1 MLRCQTDSLA
11 ASREKR
17 KPGTGR
23 ALAAFDGDLGHWTGK
38 PRQAGGKG
46 VGTAEIVGWSS
57 AGGRGPQRQL
67 GLVVRR
73 TEKIGGLLRPTPTL
87 YGEAEITESSGS
99 VSMTKGEAVSR
110 LAVRLSPT
118 PNGGTYPL
126 CWTDKRRQRGTRKG
140 KVVWQE
146 ALAGDR
152 REIDAHCVG
161 QVKTER

>member
-1 MLRCQTDSLA
+1 M
-11 ASREKR
+11 
-17 KPGTGR
+17 
-23 ALAAFDGDLGHWTGK
+23 
-38 PRQAGGKG
+38 
-46 VGTAEIVGWSS
+46 GTAEIVGWSS

-140 KVVWQE
+140 KVVWQGGSRRRPT
-146 ALAGDR
+146 GDR
-152 REIDAHCVG
+152 CSLCRTGEDGKVKYGRDA
-161 QVKTER
+161 

>member
-1 MLRCQTDSLA
+1 M
-11 ASREKR
+11 
-17 KPGTGR
+17 
-23 ALAAFDGDLGHWTGK
+23 
-38 PRQAGGKG
+38 
-46 VGTAEIVGWSS
+46 GTAEIVGWSS
-57 AGGRGPQRQL
+57 AGGRGPQRRL
-67 GLVVRR
+67 GLVVHR

-87 YGEAEITESSGS
+87 YGEAKVTESSGS

-126 CWTDKRRQRGTRKG
+126 CWTDKRRQRGTRKARLSG
-140 KVVWQE
+140 RE